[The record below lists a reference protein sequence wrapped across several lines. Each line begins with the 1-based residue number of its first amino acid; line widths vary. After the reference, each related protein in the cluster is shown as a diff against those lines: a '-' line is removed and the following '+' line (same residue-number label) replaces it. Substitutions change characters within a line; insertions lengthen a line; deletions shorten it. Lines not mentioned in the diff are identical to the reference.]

1 MQVLKLLWNRIVNF
15 FSELSRPILFLATCA
30 VFLSII
36 IGSQITHSVKE
47 LKYLGEIVKQERLI
61 LELEEG
67 FVWQN
72 NMIIKQYQT
81 LEEQAT
87 ALEYYKTII
96 GDLMRE
102 LNEKREK
109 ERPKRS
115 EATNHERRTEHKNMG

>member
-30 VFLSII
+30 IFLSII

-47 LKYLGEIVKQERLI
+47 LKYLGKIVKQERLI

-72 NMIIKQYQT
+72 NMMVEQHQVIQKQVTMIQ
-81 LEEQAT
+81 
-87 ALEYYKTII
+87 YYEGII
-96 GDLMRE
+96 GDLIKK
-102 LNEKREK
+102 LNEKLEK

-115 EATNHERRTEHKNMG
+115 EATNHEKRTKHKNMG